1 MKKHLLLSAILGGVL
16 ALSIAPMANAATTAS
31 QTVNATLAALK
42 SIVGKGT
49 GLSGTIDPD
58 TGIVTALAP
67 SFTMTTNTN
76 SALTLQLSAT
86 APSTT
91 TPQQALTNYA
101 GHLGTYIVLANTT
114 VPAVAAAITDI
125 TGGVLTSNANAIAF
139 PFTPQAT
146 VAGQL
151 TLGAWNAGG
160 SYWPYT
166 LTHKGNTDA
175 NNAIAGT
182 ALASSYDTND
192 EPGTYQATITMAFI
206 P

>member
-1 MKKHLLLSAILGGVL
+1 MKKHLLLSAILGGMI
-16 ALSIAPMANAATTAS
+16 ALSVAPMANAATTAS
-31 QTVNATLAALK
+31 QTVSATLAALK

-49 GLSGTIDPD
+49 GLTGTIDPD

-67 SFTMTTNTN
+67 SFTITTNTS

-86 APSTT
+86 APSST

-101 GHLGTYIVLANTT
+101 GHLGTYIVLANIT
-114 VPAVAAAITDI
+114 VPALAAAITDI
-125 TGGVLTSNANAIAF
+125 TAGTLASNANAIAF

-146 VAGQL
+146 VAGQI
-151 TLGAWNAGG
+151 TIGTWNAPGN
-160 SYWPYT
+160 YWPYT

-175 NNAIAGT
+175 NNAISGT
-182 ALASSYDTND
+182 ALASSYTTDD
-192 EPGTYQATITMAFI
+192 EPGTYQATITMAFV